1 MEEKLSTIPR
11 SKSLGSYE
19 YIGSFSL
26 TKDECVRVYYLR
38 RGAWIACE
46 TIDFKIKFKDGSP
59 ARYVEM
65 RVRPT
70 LGKKPADIIKQV
82 KMYYGIFE

>member
-1 MEEKLSTIPR
+1 MEEILSTLPR
-11 SKSLGSYE
+11 PKSLGSYE
-19 YIGSFSL
+19 YIGSFRL
-26 TKDECVRVYYLR
+26 YNQFVRVYYLR

-46 TIDFKIKFKDGSP
+46 TIDFKIKFNDGSP

-70 LGKKPADIIKQV
+70 LGKEPADIIKQV